1 MTATL
6 CKAGGLGVILPIGEI
21 VGKWPRSAVVKREGV
36 EISPPSHGE
45 GETAPPNAATDRSYW
60 QNVNGLLSPPLA
72 RGGKLIV
79 ELTQY
84 DTLDFC
90 SQQPTKRPSSR
101 ARLSAP
107 RRFVGDPKK
116 LERPEV

>member
-6 CKAGGLGVILPIGEI
+6 CKAVGLGAILPIGEI
-21 VGKWPRSAVVKREGV
+21 VGKWPRSAVVEHRG
-36 EISPPSHGE
+36 GE
-45 GETAPPNAATDRSYW
+45 PAPPNAAMDRSYW
-60 QNVNGLLSPPLA
+60 QNVNGLLSPPFA

-79 ELTQY
+79 ELTQH

-90 SQQPTKRPSSR
+90 SQQPTKRSSSR

-116 LERPEV
+116 LERPEI